1 VPDDSLPLDPSPL
14 EIVFAA
20 LREHGGLPSAG
31 RMLAQLAQTLE
42 KEDDGVHNLADL
54 ILQDLSLTQRLLR
67 VANTIPYRAG
77 AGREP
82 VTTITRAI
90 VLLGFNQVRA
100 AAMSL
105 VLADGLLGADG
116 AARLHADLHHA
127 LLSGSLARELLAQ
140 HGAVEAEEAGIVAMF
155 RNVGRL
161 LVAAFAPSTFAEVM
175 EHAADAETSEA
186 AAARHILGKSF
197 DEVTELVLR
206 EWSMPARTLA
216 AVAPLPPRFNAPK
229 NSAERI
235 RAAAQFGDEVAAAL
249 RLGRADGD
257 GAIKKLLARYG
268 AGLQV
273 NREQLDTLIA
283 SAHEHTREI
292 EAACGMRT
300 AAPPDPEVEEQTID
314 ERATDTDD
322 VLPAEAQLAPAV
334 AAPSAERD
342 AVGRPANARDVLL
355 AGLTEATAALARDA
369 DLNSVIRTVL
379 ETMYSGLG
387 YARTA
392 LVLRDP
398 ATGLYRER
406 AALGEPAPH
415 FAFPL
420 HRAPNLFDAA
430 LTRATD
436 LHIANV
442 RAEKISA
449 RLPDWFKRDFASTA
463 SFLLLPLTV
472 KSKPVGFFYAD
483 RFVADDAGLSS
494 EELNLLRTLRSQVL
508 MAMRR

>member
-1 VPDDSLPLDPSPL
+1 MPDDSLPLDQSPL
-14 EIVFAA
+14 EQVFAA

-82 VTTITRAI
+82 VTTVTRAI

-105 VLADGLLGADG
+105 VLADGLLGTEG
-116 AARLHADLHHA
+116 AARLYADLHHA

-175 EHAADAETSEA
+175 VHVADAGTSEA

-197 DEVTELVLR
+197 DEVTDLVLR

-216 AVAPLPPRFNAPK
+216 AVAPLPPRFDAPK
-229 NSAERI
+229 NSTERI

-249 RLGRADGD
+249 RQGRAEGD
-257 GAIKKLLARYG
+257 DTIRKLLARYG

-283 SAHEHTREI
+283 SAHGHTREI
-292 EAACGMRT
+292 ESACGMRT
-300 AAPPDPEVEEQTID
+300 ASVEQEQTTD
-314 ERATDTDD
+314 ETAANADED
-322 VLPAEAQLAPAV
+322 VLPPEAQLAPAV
-334 AAPSAERD
+334 AVPSAERD
-342 AVGRPANARDVLL
+342 AVGRPANAREVLL

-398 ATGLYRER
+398 ATGLYRAR
-406 AALGEPAPH
+406 AALGEPALH

-436 LHIANV
+436 LHIANA

-483 RFVADDAGLSS
+483 RFVADDAGLSA

-508 MAMRR
+508 LAMRR